1 VYASI
6 TVESDL
12 HHNAGVRNTTILPAM
27 TLAEPLETTRIHRVA
42 GLTGERTAL
51 VTTRPF
57 RAPQH
62 TISDVGRVGGGH
74 VPMPGDVSMA
84 PNGVPCEIDAVRVNR
99 PLEAIFDD
107 LTLEWTLAKFKPAS
121 RYTSRNAWSDQPAR
135 PHAVRGTP
143 LSPRPDSRQ
152 HRP

>member
-12 HHNAGVRNTTILPAM
+12 HHDAGVRNTTILPAM
-27 TLAEPLETTRIHRVA
+27 TLAEAIETTRIHRVA
-42 GLTGERTAL
+42 GLTG
-51 VTTRPF
+51 
-57 RAPQH
+57 
-62 TISDVGRVGGGH
+62 
-74 VPMPGDVSMA
+74 
-84 PNGVPCEIDAVRVNR
+84 VPCKIDAVRVDM

-121 RYTSRNAWSDQPAR
+121 RYTSRNAWSDRPAR
-135 PHAVRGTP
+135 PQAVRETP